1 MTKTGLSRFVCTAA
15 VLASQA
21 ALADT
26 SYIVDKVTIT
36 GSRTVPVETLYAAI
50 GEHKG
55 STVTQAD
62 IVADQDKILK
72 VLGDANVGGG
82 IKTSMASRGKH
93 IEVTFAI
100 TDTGKQAVVVTKV
113 APKLHAEMFDGNKS
127 IPTDK
132 LTAASGLSVGQDLSN
147 EKIAAAQQAII
158 GAYKAA
164 KLQVNV
170 QVTGENRSVSPGQVD
185 VLWHV
190 AETKGKKKR
199 NTEDEGQKLDQ

>member
-1 MTKTGLSRFVCTAA
+1 MTKTGLGAFLCIAA

-21 ALADT
+21 ALADA

-36 GSRTVPVETLYAAI
+36 GSKTVPVETLYAAI
-50 GEHKG
+50 EEHKG

-62 IVADQDKILK
+62 IVADQDRILK
-72 VLGDANVGGG
+72 VLGDASVGGG

-93 IEVTFAI
+93 VEVTFAI
-100 TDTGKQAVVVTKV
+100 TDTGKQAPIVTKV
-113 APKLHAEMFDGNKS
+113 APKLHAELFDGNKS

-132 LTAASGLSVGQDLSN
+132 LIAASGLSVGQDLSN
-147 EKIAAAQQAII
+147 EKIAAAQQGIV

-164 KLQVNV
+164 KLPMNV
-170 QVTGENRSVSPGQVD
+170 EVTGENRSVSPGQVD
-185 VLWHV
+185 VIWHV
-190 AETKGKKKR
+190 AETKAKKKR